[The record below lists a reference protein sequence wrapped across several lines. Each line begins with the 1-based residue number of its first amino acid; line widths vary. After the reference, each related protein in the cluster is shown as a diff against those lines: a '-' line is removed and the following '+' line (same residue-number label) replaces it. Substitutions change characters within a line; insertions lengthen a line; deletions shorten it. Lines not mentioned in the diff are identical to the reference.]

1 MNISVDLAVDQVKFL
16 ERVLGMG
23 QYRSRSEVVR
33 DIIRRA
39 EFEWEW
45 KKGLEE
51 AQRKGVS
58 ESVEK
63 EREAAFASLGKRFS
77 NAL

>member
-1 MNISVDLAVDQVKFL
+1 MNVSVDLTGEQLKFL
-16 ERVLGMG
+16 ERLLGLG

-45 KKGLEE
+45 KRGLEE
-51 AQRKGVS
+51 AKEKGVS
-58 ESVEK
+58 EDIEK
-63 EREAAFASLGKRFS
+63 ERSAAFASLKKRFS